1 MNDYE
6 FEQFVQENGND
17 ILNFCKMQTMNTEY
31 GNELYQDTMLK
42 LLEKQCVLDSGQ
54 NVKAY
59 ALSVAILLW
68 KNRKKKY
75 FIRNKIAS
83 FRSLDE
89 IMTTNQSVLEDTV
102 VPSPEANVLE
112 AEEVKIVQSI
122 IADLPEKL
130 RIPILLYYSSNM
142 KIDEIADCMRQS
154 PNTIKT
160 RLRRAKSIIKEKLE
174 ALGYDR

>member
-17 ILNFCKMQTMNTEY
+17 ILNFCKMQTMNVEY

-42 LLEKQCVLDSGQ
+42 LLEKQRMLDSSQ
-54 NVKAY
+54 NVKSY

-68 KNRKKKY
+68 KNKKKKY

-89 IMTTNQSVLEDTV
+89 MMITDQSVFKDTI
-102 VPSPEANVLE
+102 VPSPEGNVLE

-122 IADLPEKL
+122 ISDLPEKL
-130 RIPILLYYSSNM
+130 KIPILLYYSSNM
-142 KIDEIADCMRQS
+142 KIDEIAECMKQS
-154 PNTIKT
+154 PNTVKT
-160 RLRRAKSIIKEKLE
+160 RLRRAKSIIKDKLE